1 MFVQKNKEKINKKIK
16 NKTKLKQNK
25 PPVVKPAWYQ
35 TGTSLVKLL
44 GNLSVKSV
52 DDFQYYKSISS
63 ENSSTCNYDPKF
75 YKQRTAEWFNARK
88 GKINGSKAATALG
101 WYGKKA
107 MNDYWNDLSN
117 DLHGVT
123 KELEMNQIWQ
133 YYGVLSMKTVL
144 LSPT

>member
-1 MFVQKNKEKINKKIK
+1 MLVQKNKEKINKKKIK

-35 TGTSLVKLL
+35 TCTSLVKLL

-52 DDFQYYKSISS
+52 DDFQYYKSISC

-88 GKINGSKAATALG
+88 GKINGSKAATA
-101 WYGKKA
+101 
-107 MNDYWNDLSN
+107 
-117 DLHGVT
+117 H
-123 KELEMNQIWQ
+123 E
-133 YYGVLSMKTVL
+133 
-144 LSPT
+144 

>member
-1 MFVQKNKEKINKKIK
+1 M
-16 NKTKLKQNK
+16 
-25 PPVVKPAWYQ
+25 
-35 TGTSLVKLL
+35 
-44 GNLSVKSV
+44 KSV

-107 MNDYWNDLSN
+107 MNDY
-117 DLHGVT
+117 
-123 KELEMNQIWQ
+123 
-133 YYGVLSMKTVL
+133 
-144 LSPT
+144 

>member
-1 MFVQKNKEKINKKIK
+1 MQKNKEQINKKKIK
-16 NKTKLKQNK
+16 NKTILKQNK

-133 YYGVLSMKTVL
+133 CYGVLSTKTVL

>member
-1 MFVQKNKEKINKKIK
+1 MQKNKEKINKKIK

-25 PPVVKPAWYQ
+25 PPVVKPAWYH

-88 GKINGSKAATALG
+88 GKISGSKAATALG